1 MDGVWGLQKG
11 PEPIAPVKAKHSMLD
26 GALLLQVNFAVVTQ
40 FKTTVQV
47 NQDLMTALWSVKD
60 NMENA

>member
-1 MDGVWGLQKG
+1 
-11 PEPIAPVKAKHSMLD
+11 MLD

-40 FKTTVQV
+40 FKTTVKV
-47 NQDLMTALWSVKD
+47 NQNLMTALWSVKD